1 LKKYIKTDN
10 PVKVLSKNIRKDYS
24 AGGDP
29 LMHPVIQV
37 LNKMRLQG
45 FPKLRGIIFIIAFLL
60 LGLRV
65 VAPEN
70 HTLIIPEPRVIRP
83 FSDLMYATSMIESM
97 GNPMFYNELENAVG
111 IFQIRQVRVDDYN
124 RRTGSHYTLADMWDV
139 KTSEKVFLYFASHYK
154 PHELERI
161 SKSWNGSGPLTE
173 IYWKKIKVFL

>member
-10 PVKVLSKNIRKDYS
+10 PIKVLSKIIRKDYS
-24 AGGDP
+24 TGGDP
-29 LMHPVIQV
+29 LMHSVIQV
-37 LNKMRLQG
+37 LNKMRLPG
-45 FPKLRGIIFIIAFLL
+45 CPALSRLIFTVTFLL
-60 LGLRV
+60 LNFRV

-70 HTLIIPEPRVIRP
+70 HTIIISEPLVIKP
-83 FSDLMYATSMIESM
+83 FSSLMYATSMIESM

-139 KTSEKVFLYFASHYK
+139 KISEKVFLYFASHYK